1 MTATALPL
9 APSPARVAGRA
20 VLAAAL
26 AVWLLDGMFATG
38 LCLSL
43 SPTCTV
49 ARTWQGVAG
58 ALVGRPATFE
68 GGAATFALGLLLHF
82 CVALGWSALYAL
94 LVARWDALA
103 RFTARPANV
112 PLAGAALGAV
122 VWCVMNSLVVP
133 LTRNAPTPFGTRVWW
148 ILLAGHLVVV
158 GPPIALLVRR
168 GEANS
173 YV

>member
-9 APSPARVAGRA
+9 PAPARVGARA

-26 AVWLLDGMFATG
+26 VVWLLDGLFATG

-49 ARTWQGVAG
+49 TRTWQGVAG

-82 CVALGWSALYAL
+82 AVALGWSTFYAL
-94 LVARWDALA
+94 VVARWDALD
-103 RFTARPANV
+103 RLTARPAGA
-112 PLAGAALGAV
+112 LAAGAALGAV
-122 VWCVMNSLVVP
+122 VWCAMDLVVVP
-133 LTRNAPTPFGTRVWW
+133 LTRNAATPFGTRAWW

-158 GPPIALLVRR
+158 GPPIALIVRR
-168 GEANS
+168 RTG
-173 YV
+173 